1 VTASMWLA
9 AVLLAA
15 AVLCWA
21 PPARRAAR
29 RRLDAGAGR
38 PSRHGPR
45 TPGSKPAAHPGVVPG
60 PVLLDLGAAV
70 LGAGA
75 PATAGVRLLA
85 EVLHDHDPG
94 AAERL
99 RELAVR
105 HEAAAPG
112 LAAASPLPPWL
123 LRFDAALTLA
133 RDSGTAPGPLLA
145 AAAEDERRASAAAA
159 RVAAARLGVR
169 VVLPAGV
176 CLLPAFVLLTVVPI
190 VLGLLG

>member
-1 VTASMWLA
+1 VTGAVWVP
-9 AVLLAA
+9 AVLVAA

-21 PPARRAAR
+21 PGSRGAAR
-29 RRLDAGAGR
+29 RRLHAGTGS
-38 PSRHGPR
+38 SRR
-45 TPGSKPAAHPGVVPG
+45 DPGTSERLSGARRALVPG
-60 PVLLDLGAAV
+60 PVLLDLAAAV

-75 PATAGVRLLA
+75 PAAAGVRLLA
-85 EVLHDHDPG
+85 EALDDHDP
-94 AAERL
+94 AAAQGL

-112 LAAASPLPPWL
+112 LAAAASLPPWL
-123 LRFDAALTLA
+123 RRLDAALTLA

-145 AAAEDERRASAAAA
+145 AAAEDERRATAAAA